1 VAKRPNRKIVLK
13 QVDPLMANNLL
24 VYKVIELVNF
34 VELDIGEYLTKR
46 QAEDIMDY
54 VNMTVVVK

>member
-1 VAKRPNRKIVLK
+1 VLK